1 MSDGTTRY
9 RFTIP
14 NFPKEI
20 YTKFQ
25 ELRKGLD
32 LTQQQC
38 LILGILAICELGKRD
53 LTPSSYPDHIASRAE
68 PPSAFP
74 LTFGGLVEEVKEK
87 YASKKASI

>member
-1 MSDGTTRY
+1 MSEGTTRY

-38 LILGILAICELGKRD
+38 LILGILAICEIGK
-53 LTPSSYPDHIASRAE
+53 L
-68 PPSAFP
+68 SADP
-74 LTFGGLVEEVKEK
+74 KNDVADGALSPIEALVNEVKEK
-87 YASKKASI
+87 YASKKAPI

>member
-1 MSDGTTRY
+1 MAEGATRY

-20 YTKFQ
+20 YSKFQ

-38 LILGILAICELGKRD
+38 LILGILAICEIGSQKGAQGD
-53 LTPSSYPDHIASRAE
+53 GQIAIEKLTA
-68 PPSAFP
+68 
-74 LTFGGLVEEVKEK
+74 EVKEK
-87 YASKKASI
+87 YASKKAPI

>member
-1 MSDGTTRY
+1 MGEGTTRY

-38 LILGILAICELGKRD
+38 LILGILAICELG
-53 LTPSSYPDHIASRAE
+53 SSDEHKKVPESVE
-68 PPSAFP
+68 N
-74 LTFGGLVEEVKEK
+74 LVREVKEK
-87 YASKKASI
+87 YASKKAPI

>member
-1 MSDGTTRY
+1 MGEGTTRY

-25 ELRKGLD
+25 ELRKGLG

-38 LILGILAICELGKRD
+38 LILGILCICELGQK
-53 LTPSSYPDHIASRAE
+53 TSCPDELPGKIDE
-68 PPSAFP
+68 
-74 LTFGGLVEEVKEK
+74 LVTEVKEK
-87 YASKKASI
+87 YASKKAPI

>member
-1 MSDGTTRY
+1 MGEGTTRY

-38 LILGILAICELGKRD
+38 LILGILAICELGSLKLQPEFQQGQDRID
-53 LTPSSYPDHIASRAE
+53 K
-68 PPSAFP
+68 
-74 LTFGGLVEEVKEK
+74 LVAEVKEK
-87 YASKKASI
+87 YASKKAPI